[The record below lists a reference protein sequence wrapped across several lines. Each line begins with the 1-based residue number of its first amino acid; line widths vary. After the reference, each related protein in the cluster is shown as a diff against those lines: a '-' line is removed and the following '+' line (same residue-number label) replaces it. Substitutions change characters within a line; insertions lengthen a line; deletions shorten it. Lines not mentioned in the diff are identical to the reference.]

1 MRCRDAGINSTHDGA
16 HLATTVTS
24 RRAQPESAGDTSV
37 SVAKTAVRIESFRDD
52 VLRGLRLCP
61 KALNPKYFYD
71 ERGSRLFDR
80 ICELDEYYLTRV
92 ELSIMRAHADE
103 MAAELGEECCLIEFG
118 SGSGLKTRILLRHM
132 KRPAAYVPVDIA
144 LDHLAGARE
153 RLRDEFPQLSVL
165 PVCADFTQ
173 SFELPHDLPTGQR
186 RAVYFPGST
195 IGNFEPDDARRLLRM
210 MAGTCGPGGGVLI
223 GVDLKKDRETLE
235 RAYNDAEG
243 VTARFNLNI
252 LTRMN
257 RELGADFVPARW
269 RHRAAFNE
277 AEGRIEMH
285 LVSTTAQTVHIDG
298 VGIPF
303 AANESIHTESSH
315 KYELD
320 QFAAMARAA
329 GLKTRRVWTDPDDFF
344 SVHHLVVE

>member
-1 MRCRDAGINSTHDGA
+1 MRCRDADINSTHDGI

-24 RRAQPESAGDTSV
+24 RRAQPESAGDTVV
-37 SVAKTAVRIESFRDD
+37 SVAKTAQRLEHFRHD
-52 VLRGLRLCP
+52 VLRGLRLSP

-92 ELSIMRAHADE
+92 ELSIMRAHVDE

-144 LDHLAGARE
+144 LDHLAGASG
-153 RLRDEFPQLSVL
+153 RLRDEFPHLSVL

-173 SFELPHDLPTGQR
+173 PFELPRDLPTDLR

-195 IGNFEPDDARRLLRM
+195 IGNFEPDDAQRLLRM
-210 MAGTCGPGGGVLI
+210 MADTCGSDGGVLI

-235 RAYNDAEG
+235 RAYNDAAG
-243 VTARFNLNI
+243 VTAQFNLNL

-277 AEGRIEMH
+277 TRGRIEMH
-285 LVSTTAQTVHIDG
+285 LISTTAQTVHIDG
-298 VGIPF
+298 IEIAF

-329 GLKTRRVWTDPDDFF
+329 GLKTRRVWTDPDGFF